1 MHKASLFFI
10 RKRSRWARKGYGKIV
25 SKPIKKG
32 LKRPFSPALVRY
44 SNSQLFVP
52 SGVWNRSTLLLAFC
66 SIYLL

>member
-1 MHKASLFFI
+1 MHKASLFSFAKLADGLG
-10 RKRSRWARKGYGKIV
+10 RDMENCFKTY
-25 SKPIKKG
+25 KKG

>member
-10 RKRSRWARKGYGKIV
+10 RKSSRWARKGYGK
-25 SKPIKKG
+25 SFQTYKKG
-32 LKRPFSPALVRY
+32 LKRTVSPALVRY